1 MTKIKNQSTV
11 GPLLCLV
18 GLKIPNFR
26 WSSCTIVP
34 LHVVDHPTQLICIW
48 IFICCICC
56 MSTDKYNRHSR
67 AICYTAQYAMHTLD
81 YNITFDLREASAH
94 QFTCFFKTK
103 YCKFFALLSEP
114 QNTLKRSK
122 VLCDARYFP
131 ANPPSLSVIGCY

>member
-18 GLKIPNFR
+18 GLKIPTCR

-34 LHVVDHPTQLICIW
+34 LHCTATQLICIW
-48 IFICCICC
+48 IFICCVCC
-56 MSTDKYNRHSR
+56 MSTHKYNRHSR
-67 AICYTAQYAMHTLD
+67 AIHTLD